1 MALSNL
7 TKGIFAFF
15 QHWPPY
21 SGAAA
26 LRGHSIL
33 RGLRDVPFENAR
45 LLRVYTTT
53 PNTTALDRVEIVEL
67 PVEELENS
75 ERLSKRIVG
84 ELRIGWVASREIL
97 RKGGGCDFLV
107 ISMPAYLTA
116 IVLSLMA
123 RLYRVPY
130 ALELRDVYPQV
141 YTEAGL
147 IRRGSMLYR
156 FFSYLSRLAYERAE
170 CVVTATRGLE
180 RVVRAESPDANVH
193 YVYNGFPT
201 RFLSRDAAKH
211 ERFTVCFH
219 GVLGFFQDIETL
231 ISVAAELEQHEVDV
245 LVIGYGRQDSLLR
258 QRVPANLSF
267 RGRLSFDQTIA
278 EIEQC
283 HLGLCLRKND
293 GISKDAFPVKIW
305 EYLGLGIPSIVTPK
319 CEAGDF
325 LEANRCG
332 FQLES
337 GRVEEIVEKILE
349 LKSDAGELARL
360 SENCRQVRTSYT
372 REKLG
377 AQVAALILESVARP
391 DHC

>member
-1 MALSNL
+1 M
-7 TKGIFAFF
+7 TKRISAFF

-26 LRGHSIL
+26 LRGQSIL
-33 RGLRDVPFENAR
+33 CGLRDVPFAPGTS
-45 LLRVYTTT
+45 LRAYTTT
-53 PNTTALDRVEIVEL
+53 PNATAVARVEVIEL

-84 ELRIGWVASREIL
+84 ELRIGWVASREIF

-107 ISMPAYLTA
+107 ISIPAYLTG
-116 IVLSLMA
+116 IVLSLMS

-141 YTEAGL
+141 YAEAGL
-147 IRRGSMLYR
+147 IRRGSVFYR
-156 FFSYLSRLAYERAE
+156 VFAYLSRRAYERAE

-180 RVVRAESPDANVH
+180 RVVRAESPGANVH
-193 YVYNGFPT
+193 FVYNGFPA

-231 ISVAAELEQHEVDV
+231 ISVAAALQQHEVDV
-245 LVIGYGRQDSLLR
+245 LVIGYGRQESLLR
-258 QRVPANLSF
+258 EAVPANLSF
-267 RGRLSFDQTIA
+267 RGRLSFDQTVA
-278 EIEQC
+278 EIEKC

-293 GISKDAFPVKIW
+293 GISKDAFPVKAW
-305 EYLGLGIPSIVTPK
+305 EYLGLGIPSIVTPV

-325 LEANRCG
+325 LAANGCG
-332 FQLES
+332 FQFES
-337 GRVEEIVEKILE
+337 GRVGEIVAKILE
-349 LKSDAGELARL
+349 LKGDADALARL
-360 SENCRQVRTSYT
+360 SQNCRQVRTAYT

-377 AQVAALILESVARP
+377 AEAAALILESVAAS
-391 DHC
+391 